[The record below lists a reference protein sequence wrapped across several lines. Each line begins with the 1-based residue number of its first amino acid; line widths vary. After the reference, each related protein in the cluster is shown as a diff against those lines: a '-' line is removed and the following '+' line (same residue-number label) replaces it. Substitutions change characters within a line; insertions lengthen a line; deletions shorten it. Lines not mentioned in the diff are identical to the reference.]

1 MSSSALMTIGMR
13 AMFANYASMQTTG
26 HNIAN
31 ANTPGYSRQ
40 SVDVASSGGQFSGAG
55 FFGKGVDVTSVQ
67 RASDQFLNMQA
78 QAAASMA
85 SMDDARS
92 GQLQQLQN
100 VFPTGDTGVGAAMGD
115 FLNSFVD
122 LANTPS
128 DGSARQVILSDASEV
143 AQRFSSAGAQ
153 LDALQTGVNG
163 DLKTAV
169 DQVNT
174 LASQIASINQQ
185 IAGVNGLGQPPN
197 DLLDQRDQLV
207 RQIGSFVKVTTMPAS
222 DGSLGVFIA
231 GGQRLV
237 LGNSAQ
243 QLAVTQDPADA
254 SRSAISISDN
264 GIQRPLT
271 PDMLVGGS
279 ISGLLKFQNE
289 DLVDARNQLGQ
300 QAAAF
305 AWRANQ
311 VQSFGLD
318 MGSPPGAGAP
328 IFGTGAPLAIPNANN
343 ARDAT
348 GAFASTVSITVT
360 DGTQLQASDYALA
373 ADPANPGSYIVTR
386 QSDGVKFS
394 MAPDA
399 ANPGQF
405 QYTRLSDGAA
415 LGNTMDGMQLTVTG
429 TPTVTDSFLLQ
440 PVGRAS
446 SGMTRVLDNPNGI
459 AAASPVTG
467 VTGATN
473 TGTATISQLDVVSN
487 SFDPNSNTNITF
499 GANGSYTYQLV
510 DSSGNVTGTGSGT
523 WTAGQP
529 IAINGYQLSLNG
541 VPASGDTISVNQTTH
556 PESNNG
562 NAQAMV
568 ALRDETLVGRTQ
580 QLGGGIAGGQTV
592 TDAYASSLADVGV
605 RVQSAQTSAQISA
618 AASTQADSALS
629 SKTGVNLDEEAAKLI
644 QFQQGY
650 QAAAKVLQV
659 AQSIFDTMLQT
670 LTSS

>member
-1 MSSSALMTIGMR
+1 
-13 AMFANYASMQTTG
+13 
-26 HNIAN
+26 
-31 ANTPGYSRQ
+31 
-40 SVDVASSGGQFSGAG
+40 
-55 FFGKGVDVTSVQ
+55 
-67 RASDQFLNMQA
+67 
-78 QAAASMA
+78 
-85 SMDDARS
+85 MDDARAS
-92 GQLQQLQN
+92 QLQQLQN
-100 VFPTGDTGVGAAMGD
+100 VFPTGATGMGAAMGD

-122 LANTPS
+122 LATDPN
-128 DGSARQVILSDASEV
+128 DGSARQVILSDATEV
-143 AQRFSSAGAQ
+143 ARRFADAGAQ
-153 LDALQTGVNG
+153 LDALQTGVNS
-163 DLKTAV
+163 DLKSSV
-169 DQVNT
+169 DQVNS
-174 LASQIASINQQ
+174 LAKQIAQINEQ
-185 IAGVNGLGQPPN
+185 IAGFKGLGQPPN
-197 DLLDQRDQLV
+197 DLLDQRDDLV
-207 RQIGSFVKVTTMPAS
+207 RQIGSFVKVTTMPAE

-254 SRSAISISDN
+254 SRSAIAISDN
-264 GIQRPLT
+264 GILRPLT
-271 PDMLVGGS
+271 PDLLVGGS

-305 AWRANQ
+305 AWRVNQ

-318 MGSPPGAGAP
+318 IGSPPGAGAP
-328 IFGTGAPLAIPNANN
+328 IFATGAPQAIPNSHN

-348 GAFASTVSITVT
+348 GAFASSVSITVT

-386 QSDGVKFS
+386 QSDGVQFS

-399 ANPGQF
+399 SNPGQY

-415 LGNTMDGMQLTVTG
+415 LGNSMDGMQLSVTG
-429 TPTVTDSFLLQ
+429 TPTSTDSFLLQ
-440 PVGRAS
+440 PVGRAAA
-446 SGMTRVLDNPNGI
+446 GMTRVLDDPNGI

-467 VTGATN
+467 VMGAAN
-473 TGTATISQLDVVSN
+473 TGTATIGQLDVVSN
-487 SFDPNSNTNITF
+487 AYDPNTDAQITF
-499 GANGSYTYQLV
+499 GANGTYTYQLV
-510 DSSGNVTGTGSGT
+510 DYNGNVTGTGSGT

-529 IAINGYQLSLNG
+529 IAINGFEMSLNG
-541 VPASGDTISVNQTTH
+541 VPASGDTISVTRTAH
-556 PESNNG
+556 PETNNG

-580 QLGGGIAGGQTV
+580 RLDGTIADGETV
-592 TDAYASSLADVGV
+592 TDAYATSLADVGV
-605 RVQSAQTSAQISA
+605 RVQSAQTSAKISA
-618 AASTQADSALS
+618 ASSTQADGALS
-629 SKTGVNLDEEAAKLI
+629 SQTGVNLDEEAARLI

-670 LTSS
+670 LAR

>member
-13 AMFANYASMQTTG
+13 AMFADYASMQTTG

-40 SVDVASSGGQFSGAG
+40 TVNLATSGGQFSGAG
-55 FFGKGVDVTSVQ
+55 FFGKGVDVSSVQ
-67 RASDQFLNMQA
+67 RASNKFLTMQA
-78 QAAASMA
+78 QAANSMA
-85 SMDDARS
+85 SMDDARAS
-92 GQLQQLQN
+92 QLVQLQN
-100 VFPTGDTGVGAAMGD
+100 VFPTGETGMGAAMGD

-122 LANTPS
+122 LATDPN
-128 DGSARQVILSDASEV
+128 DGSARQVILSDATEV
-143 AQRFSSAGAQ
+143 ARRFADAGAQ

-163 DLKTAV
+163 DLKSSV
-169 DQVNT
+169 DQVNS
-174 LASQIASINQQ
+174 LAKQIAQINEQ
-185 IAGVNGLGQPPN
+185 IAGFKGLGQPPN
-197 DLLDQRDQLV
+197 DLLDQRDDLV
-207 RQIGSFVKVTTMPAS
+207 RQIGSFVKVTTMPAE

-264 GIQRPLT
+264 GILRPLS
-271 PDMLVGGS
+271 PDLLVGGS

-305 AWRANQ
+305 AWRVNQ

-318 MGSPPGAGAP
+318 MGSPPGAGDP
-328 IFGTGAPLAIPNANN
+328 IFATGSPQAIPNAHN

-348 GAFASTVSITVT
+348 GAFASSVSITVT
-360 DGTQLQASDYALA
+360 DGTQLQASDYSLA

-386 QSDGVKFS
+386 QSDGVQFS

-399 ANPGQF
+399 SNPGQY

-415 LGNTMDGMQLTVTG
+415 LGNSMDGMQLSVTG
-429 TPTVTDSFLLQ
+429 TPTSTDSFLLQ
-440 PVGRAS
+440 PVGRAAA
-446 SGMTRVLDNPNGI
+446 GMTRVLDDPNGI

-467 VTGATN
+467 TMGAAN
-473 TGTATISQLDVVSN
+473 TGTATIGQLDVVSN
-487 SFDPNSNTNITF
+487 AYDPNTDTNITF
-499 GANGSYTYQLV
+499 GANGTYTYQLV
-510 DSSGNVTGTGSGT
+510 DYNGNVTGTGSGT

-529 IAINGYQLSLNG
+529 ISINGYELSLNG
-541 VPASGDTISVNQTTH
+541 VPASGDTIAVTHTAH

-580 QLGGGIAGGQTV
+580 RLDGTIGDGETV
-592 TDAYASSLADVGV
+592 TDAYATSLADVGV
-605 RVQSAQTSAQISA
+605 RVQSAQTSAKISA
-618 AASTQADSALS
+618 AASTQADGALS
-629 SKTGVNLDEEAAKLI
+629 SQTGVNLDEEAAKLI

-670 LTSS
+670 LAR